1 MILTFEHNANNR
13 SFMKIIAFV
22 ADNIES
28 SPFGFY
34 GSIQI
39 RFMMLLR
46 HVCISYFAYLMFFD
60 AY

>member
-1 MILTFEHNANNR
+1 
-13 SFMKIIAFV
+13 MKIITFV

-46 HVCISYFAYLMFFD
+46 HVCISYFAYLMHFD